1 MIPRDRSAR
10 VEGDYNPLEIIRLLA
25 RLLLS
30 LLFLLSAWLK
40 AIDYPSFEIHLLT
53 QVGTGWAV
61 TPWLA
66 SGLIATE
73 FGLGFYWMNIAS
85 VNRRFEQ
92 ATAALLVFFSVYLG
106 ILWLKQGNGVDCG
119 CMGSALSLT
128 PSEAL
133 AKNLVAA
140 ALLVLAQGQRA
151 LLPINLHP
159 YTSTGMTLALA
170 LGAAAFTT
178 PPPWGTAP
186 KSINKPINDAPLFRW
201 GFPYPEREAPIP
213 PQIPPQSGA
222 RLNEPHEHG
231 EVHESLSGGRLT
243 AVLSVHCG
251 YCALAADRIGK
262 LAQEFPSLN
271 IQVVLVGLP
280 HELNPFIRAHKLQA
294 THIFHP
300 PRVIVQEFV
309 PHGVP
314 EMWITAADG
323 RQWSLTLR
331 QITPDNIEKL
341 KEPTIF
347 ETESV
352 QHRTQ

>member
-1 MIPRDRSAR
+1 MTPRDRSAR
-10 VEGDYNPLEIIRLLA
+10 VEGDYIPLEIIRLLA

-53 QVGTGWAV
+53 QVGTGWTA

-66 SGLIATE
+66 SGLIAAE

-106 ILWLKQGNGVDCG
+106 ILWLKQGNSVDCG
-119 CMGSALSLT
+119 CMGSALSMT

-140 ALLVLAQGQRA
+140 ALLVLTRGQRA

-159 YTSTGMTLALA
+159 YISTGITLALA
-170 LGAAAFTT
+170 LGATAFTT

-201 GFPYPEREAPIP
+201 GFPFPKREAPIP
-213 PQIPPQSGA
+213 PQKGD
-222 RLNEPHEHG
+222 LFNEPHENG
-231 EVHESLSGGRLT
+231 EVLGGHSSGRLT

-251 YCALAADRIGK
+251 YCAWAADRIGK
-262 LAQEFPSLN
+262 LAQEFPYMN
-271 IQVVLVGLP
+271 IRVVLVGLP
-280 HELNPFIRAHKLQA
+280 YELNSFIHKHNLQS

-300 PRVIVQEFV
+300 PSVIVQEFV
-309 PHGVP
+309 PQGVP
-314 EMWITAADG
+314 EIWFTATDG
-323 RQWSLTLR
+323 RQWALTLR
-331 QITPDNIEKL
+331 QITPANIEKL
-341 KEPTIF
+341 SKHARAPKN
-347 ETESV
+347 
-352 QHRTQ
+352 

>member
-1 MIPRDRSAR
+1 MTPRDRSAR
-10 VEGDYNPLEIIRLLA
+10 VEGDYIPLEIIRLLA

-53 QVGTGWAV
+53 QVGTGWTA

-66 SGLIATE
+66 SGLIAAE

-106 ILWLKQGNGVDCG
+106 ILWLKQGNSVDCG
-119 CMGSALSLT
+119 CMGSALSMT

-140 ALLVLAQGQRA
+140 ALLVLTRGQRA

-159 YTSTGMTLALA
+159 CISTGITLALA
-170 LGAAAFTT
+170 LGATAFTT

-201 GFPYPEREAPIP
+201 GFPFPEREAPIP
-213 PQIPPQSGA
+213 PQKGDL
-222 RLNEPHEHG
+222 LNEPHENG
-231 EVHESLSGGRLT
+231 EVHGGHSSGRLT

-251 YCALAADRIGK
+251 YCAWAADRIGK
-262 LAQEFPSLN
+262 LAQEFPYMN
-271 IQVVLVGLP
+271 IRVVLVGLP
-280 HELNPFIRAHKLQA
+280 YELNSFIHKHNLQS

-300 PRVIVQEFV
+300 PSVIVQEFV
-309 PHGVP
+309 PQGVP
-314 EMWITAADG
+314 EIWFTATDG
-323 RQWSLTLR
+323 RQWALTLR
-331 QITPDNIEKL
+331 QITPANIEKL
-341 KEPTIF
+341 SKHARAPKN
-347 ETESV
+347 
-352 QHRTQ
+352 

>member
-1 MIPRDRSAR
+1 MTPRDRSAR
-10 VEGDYNPLEIIRLLA
+10 VEGDYIPLEIIRLLA

-53 QVGTGWAV
+53 QVGTGWTA

-66 SGLIATE
+66 SGLIAAE
-73 FGLGFYWMNIAS
+73 FGLGFYWLNIAS

-106 ILWLKQGNGVDCG
+106 ILWLKQGNSVDCG
-119 CMGSALSLT
+119 CMGNALSMT

-140 ALLVLAQGQRA
+140 ALLVLTRGQRA

-159 YTSTGMTLALA
+159 YISTGITLALA
-170 LGAAAFTT
+170 LGATAFTT

-201 GFPYPEREAPIP
+201 GFPFPKREAPIP
-213 PQIPPQSGA
+213 PQKGD
-222 RLNEPHEHG
+222 LFNEPHENG
-231 EVHESLSGGRLT
+231 EVLGGHSSGRLT

-251 YCALAADRIGK
+251 YCAWAADRIGK
-262 LAQEFPSLN
+262 LAQEFPYMN
-271 IQVVLVGLP
+271 IRVVLVGLP
-280 HELNPFIRAHKLQA
+280 YELNSFIHKHNLQS

-300 PRVIVQEFV
+300 PSVIVQEFV
-309 PHGVP
+309 PQGVP
-314 EMWITAADG
+314 EIWFTATDG
-323 RQWSLTLR
+323 RQWALTLR
-331 QITPDNIEKL
+331 QITPANIEKL
-341 KEPTIF
+341 SKHARAPKN
-347 ETESV
+347 
-352 QHRTQ
+352 